1 MDMIKGQN
9 MGIDSGLE
17 GEVALAREEG
27 PSPSDTLL
35 TCQFPSLHPERES
48 KLGCDRRGTV
58 TAGVGGYGRAVASP
72 WCLGCELLPGVAGQ
86 ERGRSLRQEG
96 GMAGAGHVPLA
107 LPHGHGQG
115 CYSSSGLGK
124 GVGLWS
130 VCPGTAHPGIML

>member
-35 TCQFPSLHPERES
+35 TCQFPSRHLERES
-48 KLGCDRRGTV
+48 KLGCDRRG
-58 TAGVGGYGRAVASP
+58 GGYGRAVASP
-72 WCLGCELLPGVAGQ
+72 WCLGCELFPGVAGQ
-86 ERGRSLRQEG
+86 ERGCSLRQEG

-115 CYSSSGLGK
+115 CYSSSGLGE

-130 VCPGTAHPGIML
+130 VCLGTAQPGTML